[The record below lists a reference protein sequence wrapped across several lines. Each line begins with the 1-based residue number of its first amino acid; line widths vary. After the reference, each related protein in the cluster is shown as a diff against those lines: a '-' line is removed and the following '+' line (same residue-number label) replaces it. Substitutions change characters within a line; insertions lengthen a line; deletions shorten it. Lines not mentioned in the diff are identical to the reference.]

1 MLLACFCIWALKPA
15 FTTCLYNTGH
25 VSGRFSLF
33 AGALWFLLFGGC
45 EMDGSG
51 VGRSP
56 FECATL
62 IDCVV
67 IEKLRDVEWLIEC
80 FRATEDYAECD
91 GAARFA
97 DVLQLAVSD
106 ARRAA
111 ANVSASLYDAKGV
124 K

>member
-1 MLLACFCIWALKPA
+1 
-15 FTTCLYNTGH
+15 
-25 VSGRFSLF
+25 
-33 AGALWFLLFGGC
+33 
-45 EMDGSG
+45 MDGSCAG
-51 VGRSP
+51 CSP
-56 FECATL
+56 FDCATL

-111 ANVSASLYDAKGV
+111 ANVSASLYDAKEV